1 MSRSRHKRMQPAQD
15 LSVIRWLAPL
25 ALAICAFAQV
35 TKSNLEVLPTLS
47 ELEPDQPSARP
58 PRVFVPIQ
66 REFQWERML
75 RSAAPEINFDHP
87 RPQQIER
94 IRKNPAVGGYT
105 FCKVV
110 PLLAELKEGT
120 YSLVAVA
127 GVERIQPN
135 AMKVCA
141 SFAED
146 NNPEFKPQSFWAE
159 MVAEVPAKLRSGSS
173 GFVIRSKGAGPAQVL
188 SGSDRLE
195 VTFSKQGNKTNLRLI
210 YSHQGRTTQ
219 AVVDAQAR
227 QRLES
232 WYLFREAGKLYAF
245 TKWKGDESACA
256 TFEADVFADPRV
268 AEHRNGHHRQECLFH
283 EDLRNGSERE

>member
-1 MSRSRHKRMQPAQD
+1 M
-15 LSVIRWLAPL
+15 RWLAGL
-25 ALAICAFAQV
+25 ALAICAFAPFPN
-35 TKSNLEVLPTLS
+35 SNLEVVPTVS

-66 REFQWERML
+66 REFQWERIL
-75 RSAAPEINFDHP
+75 RTAAPEINFDHP
-87 RPQQIER
+87 TPQQIER

-105 FCKVV
+105 FCKIV

-146 NNPEFKPQSFWAE
+146 NNPEFKSASFWGE
-159 MVAEVPAKLRSGSS
+159 MVAEVPARLRTGSS
-173 GFVIRSKGAGPAQVL
+173 GFVIHSTGAGPAQVS
-188 SGSDRLE
+188 SGSDRIE
-195 VTFSKQGNKTNLRLI
+195 GTFSKQGRKTNLTLM

-227 QRLES
+227 QKLES

-283 EDLRNGSERE
+283 QNLRSRSERE

>member
-1 MSRSRHKRMQPAQD
+1 MRIKTASGGVIANP
-15 LSVIRWLAPL
+15 IRWLAPL
-25 ALAICAFAQV
+25 ALVICALAQFPN
-35 TKSNLEVLPTLS
+35 SNLEIVPTLS
-47 ELEPDQPSARP
+47 ELKPDQPSARP

-66 REFQWERML
+66 REFQWERIL

-87 RPQQIER
+87 TPQQIET

-105 FCKVV
+105 FCKIV
-110 PLLAELKEGT
+110 PLLPEFKEGT

-127 GVERIQPN
+127 GIERIQPN

-159 MVAEVPAKLRSGSS
+159 MVAQVPAKLRSGSS
-173 GFVIRSKGAGPAQVL
+173 GFAIHSKGGGPAPVS
-188 SGSDRLE
+188 SGSDRLQ
-195 VTFSKQGNKTNLRLI
+195 VTFSKQGNKTNLTLT
-210 YSHQGRTTQ
+210 YSHQGHTTQ

-227 QRLES
+227 QSLEN

-256 TFEADVFADPRV
+256 TLYAIFEIGEELREVTLSGEECDV
-268 AEHRNGHHRQECLFH
+268 
-283 EDLRNGSERE
+283 

>member
-1 MSRSRHKRMQPAQD
+1 MNIM
-15 LSVIRWLAPL
+15 RWLAPF
-25 ALAICAFAQV
+25 ALAICAFAQAP
-35 TKSNLEVLPTLS
+35 TSNLEVVPTVS
-47 ELEPDQPSARP
+47 ELGPDHPSGKP

-66 REFQWERML
+66 REFQWERIL

-87 RPQQIER
+87 TPQQIER
-94 IRKNPAVGGYT
+94 IKKNPAVGGYT

-120 YSLVAVA
+120 YSLAAVA

-135 AMKVCA
+135 AMKVCT

-146 NNPEFKPQSFWAE
+146 NNPEFKPESFWGE
-159 MVAEVPAKLRSGSS
+159 MVAEVPARLRTGSS
-173 GFVIRSKGAGPAQVL
+173 GFVIHSTGAGPAGVAG
-188 SGSDRLE
+188 GSDRLE
-195 VTFSKQGNKTNLRLI
+195 GNFSKQGSKTKLTLV

-219 AVVDAQAR
+219 AMIDAQAR

-256 TFEADVFADPRV
+256 TFYTIFEIGDQLTEVTVSGEECDV
-268 AEHRNGHHRQECLFH
+268 
-283 EDLRNGSERE
+283 